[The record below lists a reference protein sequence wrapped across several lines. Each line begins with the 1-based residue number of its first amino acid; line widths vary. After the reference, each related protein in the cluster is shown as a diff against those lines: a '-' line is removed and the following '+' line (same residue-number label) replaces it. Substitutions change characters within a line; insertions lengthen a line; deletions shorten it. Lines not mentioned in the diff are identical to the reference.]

1 VLVWLGVCQSPAVP
15 RQRPRP
21 RRQPARYGPPSVEKL
36 LGALPVV
43 ASFCQRLDLEGIV
56 DRACPVRE
64 VATLTHGQVIC
75 ALVANR
81 LTSPTPLRRVEDW
94 ARAWAVEEV
103 FAIPPEALND
113 DRIGRALDAIAP
125 KLEAIVGSVG
135 ARAITAFGLEVA
147 RLHWDMTSISLY
159 GAYEEP
165 EEGFVA
171 PRFGHP
177 KDRRPDLKQVQT
189 GLAVSG
195 EGGVPVWHRAYN
207 GGAGEVAQVA
217 GAMRALRQL
226 AGERRFLLVGD
237 SKLVSYANLGDLLAA
252 QVDFIAP
259 ASKTYVGAELLAS
272 LEVAAATPVD
282 YLAERDAGKPAEQ
295 RGRYRV
301 VEDTMTIAGKRKTDP
316 VLRVRRLL
324 VWSSARA
331 QAAATARAR
340 KLDRARDDLER
351 LTRGLGSRHYPNPQA
366 VQARLAAIA
375 KARRISGLLRA
386 EVGTD
391 PATGKPTLAW
401 GFDQAALAAE
411 QATDGWYALLT
422 NLDPAQVDAAGVLA
436 RYKGQEVVERR
447 YGSFKGPLAVAPL
460 FVQSNRRIQALV
472 TVICLALLIFCLVE
486 RQVRRAIAPAV
497 LLQDLYVGQPAK
509 PTGRLIFQALAHLR
523 LIPASGH
530 DPPVIPQP
538 PPLQARLLHLLEV
551 DPTQPPP

>member
-1 VLVWLGVCQSPAVP
+1 
-15 RQRPRP
+15 
-21 RRQPARYGPPSVEKL
+21 VEKA

-43 ASFCQRLDLEGIV
+43 ADFCGRLDLRGIV

-64 VATLTHGQVIC
+64 VATLTHGQVIQVM
-75 ALVANR
+75 VANR
-81 LTSPTPLRRVEDW
+81 LTSPTPLWRVEEW

-103 FAIPPEALND
+103 FGVPPEALND

-125 KLEAIVGSVG
+125 ELEQLVGSVG
-135 ARAITAFGLEVA
+135 AQAIAAFGVEVA

-165 EEGFVA
+165 EQGFIA

-177 KDRRPDLKQVQT
+177 KDRRADLKQVQT

-195 EGGVPVWHRAYN
+195 DGGVPVFHRAYD

-226 AGERRFLLVGD
+226 AGPRRFLVVGD
-237 SKLVSYANLGDLLAA
+237 SKLVSYANLRDIMAA
-252 QVDFIAP
+252 EVDFIAP
-259 ASKTYVGAELLAS
+259 ASKTYVGAELLAG

-282 YLAERDAGKPAEQ
+282 YVAERDAGKPAEQ

-301 VEDTMTIAGKRKTDP
+301 VEDTMTLAGKRPTDP
-316 VLRVRRLL
+316 VLRVRRVF

-331 QAAATARAR
+331 GAAATARAR

-351 LTRGLGSRHYPNPQA
+351 LARGLGSRHYPDPDA
-366 VQARLAAIA
+366 VTARVAAIA
-375 KARRISGLLRA
+375 RSRRVAGLLRA
-386 EVGTD
+386 EVGTNQ
-391 PATGKPTLAW
+391 ATGKPTLAW
-401 GFDQAALAAE
+401 WFDQAALATE
-411 QATDGWYALLT
+411 QATDGWYGLLT

-447 YGSFKGPLAVAPL
+447 YGSFKGPLAVAPMFL
-460 FVQSNRRIQALV
+460 QSNRRIQALV
-472 TVICLALLIFCLVE
+472 TVICLALLVFCLVE
-486 RQVRRAIAPAV
+486 RQVRRAIAPD
-497 LLQDLYVGQPAK
+497 LTLQGLYVGQPAK
-509 PTGRLIFQALAHLR
+509 PTGRLVFEALAGLR

-530 DPPVIPQP
+530 DPPIIPQP

-551 DPTQPPP
+551 DPTKPP

>member
-1 VLVWLGVCQSPAVP
+1 VLVWLGVWEHPAVP

-21 RRQPARYGPPSVEKL
+21 QRQCARYGPPSVEKL

-43 ASFCQRLDLEGIV
+43 ASFCRRLDLRGIV

-64 VATLTHGQVIC
+64 VATLTHGQVIEV
-75 ALVANR
+75 LVANR

-94 ARAWAVEEV
+94 AAAWAVEET
-103 FAIPPEALND
+103 FGIPPDALND

-125 KLEAIVGSVG
+125 TLERIVGSVG
-135 ARAITAFGLEVA
+135 ARAIAAFGLEVA

-159 GAYEEP
+159 GAYQEP

-195 EGGVPVWHRAYN
+195 DGGVPVFHRAYD
-207 GGAGEVAQVA
+207 GGAGEVAQVT
-217 GAMRALRQL
+217 GAMRALREL
-226 AGERRFLLVGD
+226 AAERRFLLVGD
-237 SKLVSYANLGDLLAA
+237 SKLISYANLRDLLAA
-252 QVDFIAP
+252 EVDFIAP
-259 ASKTYVGAELLAS
+259 ASKTYVGAEVLAA
-272 LEVAAATPVD
+272 LDLQAATPVD
-282 YLAERDAGKPAEQ
+282 YLAERDQHKPPEQ
-295 RGRYRV
+295 RGSYRV
-301 VEDTMTIAGKRKTDP
+301 LEDTMTITGKRTTDP
-316 VLRVRRLL
+316 VLRVRRVL

-331 QAAATARAR
+331 GAAATARAR

-351 LTRGLGSRHYPNPQA
+351 LTRGLGGRHYPDTAA
-366 VQARLAAIA
+366 VQARLAAITRS
-375 KARRISGLLRA
+375 RRVTSLLRA
-386 EVGTD
+386 EVGLD
-391 PATGKPTLAW
+391 PASGKPTLVW
-401 GFDQAALAAE
+401 WFDPAALATE

-447 YGSFKGPLAVAPL
+447 YGTFKGPLAVAPL

-497 LLQDLYVGQPAK
+497 TLQGLYVGQPAK
-509 PTGRLIFQALAHLR
+509 PTGRLIFEALAHLR
-523 LIPASGH
+523 LIPASGNH
-530 DPPVIPQP
+530 PPIIPRP
-538 PPLQARLLHLLEV
+538 PPLQAHLLHLLDV
-551 DPTQPPP
+551 DPTRPP